1 MVRIVKKN
9 EWFEA
14 CMKDPRHP
22 YRNKRCGKGC
32 PTWDLCM
39 RGELI
44 DTNIILI
51 VDADSPEKLVKLA
64 KELKQRGY
72 KAEIREF
79 D

>member
-1 MVRIVKKN
+1 
-9 EWFEA
+9 
-14 CMKDPRHP
+14 
-22 YRNKRCGKGC
+22 
-32 PTWDLCM
+32 M